1 MKIKL
6 PQAVNNII
14 LKLNEHGHEAFAVG
28 GCVRDSLLGREP
40 ADWDITTD
48 ASPLEVKAIFPRTFD
63 TGIEHGTVT
72 VLINHVGYEVTTY
85 RVDGDYL
92 DSRHPSEVTFTRNL
106 SEDLK
111 RRDFTI
117 NAFAYNDSRGVVDEF
132 HGIEDLQNGIIKCV
146 GDPRERF
153 KEDALRM
160 LRAVR
165 FAAQLGFEIED
176 ETRNAIKE
184 LAPTIANISAERIR
198 VEMLKLIESDN
209 PRRMVDLYQLG
220 LTKYFMPEFDAMMET
235 AQNTPH
241 HMYSVGEHTIVA
253 MENVKAD
260 KVLRLAMLFHDFGK
274 PSCEK
279 VDENGVTHFKG
290 HPEVSADMTSD
301 VMRRLKFDND
311 TIKKVKRLVRY
322 HDERPRL
329 TPVKVRQKIVEIG
342 EGAFPDLFDV
352 KRADVLAQ
360 SNYERERKL
369 EAIAKFEELYLQTIE
384 EKNCINIKEM
394 KINGK
399 DLKNIGINEGPIVGK
414 ILKSLFAEVVE
425 YPNRNEEEYLI
436 RRAKEIYEENEKK
449 K

>member
-146 GDPRERF
+146 GEPRERF

-274 PSCEK
+274 PSCKK
-279 VDENGVTHFKG
+279 VDEKGVTHFKG

-399 DLKNIGINEGPIVGK
+399 DLKSIGINEGPIVGK
-414 ILKSLFAEVVE
+414 ILKSLFTEVVE